1 MDRRAWWSQR
11 AGHDRVTH
19 THTHTHTHND
29 TYKLI
34 GNVESFNHLNV
45 AKIIILLIILT
56 SQVM

>member
-45 AKIIILLIILT
+45 AKINILLIILT
-56 SQVM
+56 S